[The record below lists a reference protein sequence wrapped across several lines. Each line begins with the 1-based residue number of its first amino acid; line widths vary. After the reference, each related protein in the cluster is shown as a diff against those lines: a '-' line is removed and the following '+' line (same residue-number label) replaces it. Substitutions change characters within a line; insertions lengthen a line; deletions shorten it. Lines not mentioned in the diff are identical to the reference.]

1 MKPRTDSL
9 RVEHWGAGQALVEF
23 AIVASVFL
31 LTLFAIMSLGLGVY
45 KYNTLCSAAREA
57 VRYAIVHGPTSL
69 SPSTTAQI
77 QQIAINQAPGLNLK
91 ASDITVSFPAD
102 PNSSSTQKD
111 AKVQISYNYSP
122 PIPFMPQIT
131 LTLTS
136 TAQMLVSQ

>member
-1 MKPRTDSL
+1 MKPRTGSL

-31 LTLFAIMSLGLGVY
+31 VTLFAIMSLGLGVY

-91 ASDITVSFPAD
+91 ASDITVTFPAD
-102 PNSSSTQKD
+102 PNNSAQKD

-122 PIPFMPQIT
+122 PMPFMRPVT

>member
-57 VRYAIVHGPTSL
+57 VRYAIVHGPTSV

-77 QQIAINQAPGLNLK
+77 QQVAINQAPGLNLK
-91 ASDITVSFPAD
+91 TSDITVSFPAD
-102 PNSSSTQKD
+102 PNNSAQKD
-111 AKVQISYNYSP
+111 AQVKISYNYSP
-122 PIPFMPQIT
+122 PIPFMRRVT